1 MSPKAIIVGG
11 GIGGLS
17 AAICLSLMGWRVRVL
32 EQAAKISEIGA
43 GVQISPN
50 GVKILDKIGVM
61 PRLEVDLF
69 EPESIEIRMGIS
81 GRRLLDLPIKAVAT
95 HRWGA
100 RYIQIHRADLVAGLT
115 ARLENWH
122 PIRFKSVH
130 RRHLTPTKLM
140 EFKWF

>member
-50 GVKILDKIGVM
+50 GVKILDEIGVM

-69 EPESIEIRMGIS
+69 EPEY
-81 GRRLLDLPIKAVAT
+81 
-95 HRWGA
+95 H
-100 RYIQIHRADLVAGLT
+100 QI
-115 ARLENWH
+115 
-122 PIRFKSVH
+122 
-130 RRHLTPTKLM
+130 
-140 EFKWF
+140 